1 MMNLRVSGQMQRRH
15 HKVMISRQVQPGVGS
30 EPPFIVMSFALV
42 DLKGTLPISLQIS
55 RIVSWEGHKVLSRIN
70 DRAEA
75 KRIPDCTLK
84 SN

>member
-1 MMNLRVSGQMQRRH
+1 MMNLRVSGQMQRQHRR
-15 HKVMISRQVQPGVGS
+15 VMISRHVQPGVGN

-42 DLKGTLPISLQIS
+42 NMKGTLPISLRIS
-55 RIVSWEGHKVLSRIN
+55 RMVSWEGHKVPSRIN
-70 DRAEA
+70 GRAEA